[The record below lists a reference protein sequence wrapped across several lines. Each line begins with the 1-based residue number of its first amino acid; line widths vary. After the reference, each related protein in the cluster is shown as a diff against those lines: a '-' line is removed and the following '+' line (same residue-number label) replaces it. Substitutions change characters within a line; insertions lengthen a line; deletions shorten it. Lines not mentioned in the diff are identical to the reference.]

1 MTKKKIKPEPL
12 EEYVDLKQEFN
23 QKYKQKK
30 QTQEQ
35 ARDRRH
41 AIRESKEDK
50 DYWN

>member
-12 EEYVDLKQEFN
+12 EEYIDLKTEYD

-30 QTQEQ
+30 QTHEE
-35 ARDRRH
+35 ARERRH
-41 AIRESKEDK
+41 SIRELKEDK